1 MEKNIIS
8 LASKDDLKKT
18 VNSGSKRLQS
28 IQVLRGIAALMVA
41 ISHLGIIET
50 KYGYSGQHLLSNA
63 NIGQAGV
70 DLFFLISGFIMVV
83 TMYKHFGTSKNIPN
97 FLLRRSIRIYPIY
110 WVYAIVIVIAM
121 TIRPEWVNSSFPG
134 ETRYLTSFLLLPSP
148 GVPIMMVAW
157 TLEYEMFFY
166 FIFALLM
173 FLPFRR
179 LLPILTVFFGV
190 LVLLGE
196 FVYTEGNWA
205 RWGLNPILL
214 EFLMGVALGHLYLKK
229 RWGNGWLL
237 TFAGISLWALM
248 AFFSPKGSMLGLG
261 DGFLERPIYFGIPA
275 ALILYGLISFERKK
289 EIGFPI
295 FLQKIGDASYSLYL
309 SHVLVLSLLGRI
321 WKAFGGD
328 QYPINYIL
336 IVVFLGAAVFVGWL
350 SFVIIERPM
359 INYLQKRLF
368 KPSEKALA
376 KTHA

>member
-1 MEKNIIS
+1 
-8 LASKDDLKKT
+8 
-18 VNSGSKRLQS
+18 
-28 IQVLRGIAALMVA
+28 
-41 ISHLGIIET
+41 
-50 KYGYSGQHLLSNA
+50 
-63 NIGQAGV
+63 
-70 DLFFLISGFIMVV
+70 
-83 TMYKHFGTSKNIPN
+83 
-97 FLLRRSIRIYPIY
+97 
-110 WVYAIVIVIAM
+110 
-121 TIRPEWVNSSFPG
+121 
-134 ETRYLTSFLLLPSP
+134 
-148 GVPIMMVAW
+148 
-157 TLEYEMFFY
+157 
-166 FIFALLM
+166 
-173 FLPFRR
+173 
-179 LLPILTVFFGV
+179 
-190 LVLLGE
+190 
-196 FVYTEGNWA
+196 
-205 RWGLNPILL
+205 
-214 EFLMGVALGHLYLKK
+214 
-229 RWGNGWLL
+229 
-237 TFAGISLWALM
+237 
-248 AFFSPKGSMLGLG
+248 MLGLG